1 MEKRHVKLKTISDVN
16 RLLGKLINEVRN
28 GEIEANVASKIAYI
42 ANVLIG
48 GLKDGDIADRLS
60 KLEKLVEEIK
70 K

>member
-1 MEKRHVKLKTISDVN
+1 MKKSHVKLKTISDVN
-16 RLLGKLINEVRN
+16 RLLGRLINEVRN